1 MNKKNYKDMLLES
14 ESGFMMPFSLLEDE
28 ELPITLGYGKQ
39 KNPAT
44 GEDFD
49 HKGIDFAI
57 QNKPLYAIASGIVIG
72 MGNEA
77 VHDNYIVAKYG
88 KYEVTYGHIS
98 QAYKKYGMMINAGEE
113 IAQSG
118 DFLHVSVRFGGEEL
132 DPMEF
137 LSMVWANIQ
146 QLAAM
151 GITKQPT
158 NEKLGDKTINTH
170 YDNDQDEILMMM
182 MQYLPN
188 YMNDLRTGRYT
199 SPSRFESSL
208 RNIFTQAAS
217 KNYFF
222 EKMPNVGNP
231 LGLSNRSAPLADK
244 IQNLLIE
251 DFLGYMVSNHSIY
264 PSTWDEQQK
273 KNFLIKLPKTD

>member
-49 HKGIDFAI
+49 HNGIDFAI

-118 DFLHVSVRFGGEEL
+118 DFLHVSVRFNGEEL
-132 DPMEF
+132 NPMEF

-146 QLAAM
+146 QLSAM
-151 GITKQPT
+151 GLDKQPT
-158 NEKLGDKTINTH
+158 TEKLGEKPIHTKYDMDK
-170 YDNDQDEILMMM
+170 DEIMYMMLRW
-182 MQYLPN
+182 LPS
-188 YMNDLRTGRYT
+188 YMNDLLTGAYTASART
-199 SPSRFESSL
+199 ENSL
-208 RNIFTQAAS
+208 RNIYAKGAER
-217 KNYFF
+217 NYFF
-222 EKMPNVGNP
+222 EKLPDLGNP
-231 LGLSNRSAPLADK
+231 LGLTSRGLPLLEK
-244 IQNLLIE
+244 VQNLLLD
-251 DFLGYMVSNHSIY
+251 DFLGYMALKHNVFL
-264 PSTWDEQQK
+264 PSWSESEK
-273 KNFLIKLPKTD
+273 KNFLIKQK

>member
-1 MNKKNYKDMLLES
+1 MLLES
-14 ESGFMMPFSLLEDE
+14 ESGFMMPFSLLEEE

-118 DFLHVSVRFGGEEL
+118 DF
-132 DPMEF
+132 
-137 LSMVWANIQ
+137 
-146 QLAAM
+146 
-151 GITKQPT
+151 
-158 NEKLGDKTINTH
+158 
-170 YDNDQDEILMMM
+170 
-182 MQYLPN
+182 
-188 YMNDLRTGRYT
+188 
-199 SPSRFESSL
+199 
-208 RNIFTQAAS
+208 
-217 KNYFF
+217 
-222 EKMPNVGNP
+222 
-231 LGLSNRSAPLADK
+231 
-244 IQNLLIE
+244 
-251 DFLGYMVSNHSIY
+251 
-264 PSTWDEQQK
+264 
-273 KNFLIKLPKTD
+273 